1 MDIGL
6 IIQMEE
12 RKRDRGVL
20 IGMRWVYIQLIQSHP
35 LSSFTLSFK
44 AILNEINEW
53 LD

>member
-20 IGMRWVYIQLIQSHP
+20 MGMRWFIS
-35 LSSFTLSFK
+35 
-44 AILNEINEW
+44 N
-53 LD
+53 